1 MANMKVTKDTFD
13 AEVLKSEKPV
23 IVDFYADWCGPC
35 KMMAPLLDRLAEE
48 LADQLKVVKINIDEQ
63 EELAVR
69 YRIMSIPT
77 MIIFKN
83 GGPKETMVGALPYEE
98 LKQRVMANIN

>member
-1 MANMKVTKDTFD
+1 MKVTKDTFD

-23 IVDFYADWCGPC
+23 VVDFYADWCGPC

-77 MIIFKN
+77 MIIFKSRW
-83 GGPKETMVGALPYEE
+83 L
-98 LKQRVMANIN
+98 